1 MSGIG
6 SAVGGITNGIIG
18 GQAAVTAG
26 NAVINS
32 ENQAM
37 QVTQGNYNANSPNY
51 KPFIQNGTEANNEL
65 GQETGQNGSLGRA
78 FTQADFHA
86 SPSYQFDMQQ
96 GLNAI
101 NNSNSVRGGSL
112 SGGTQKAMSN
122 YGEQQA
128 NNGFQQAQQNFV
140 NNQNQN
146 YQQLTGLSQQ
156 GLAATQGLG
165 ALGAGYATSM
175 GNEINA
181 QGQANSDMALGKAGA
196 FEGAVNSSMKGLSQ
210 GQTGYGGSGLQGLA
224 GLFSS

>member
-1 MSGIG
+1 
-6 SAVGGITNGIIG
+6 
-18 GQAAVTAG
+18 
-26 NAVINS
+26 
-32 ENQAM
+32 
-37 QVTQGNYNANSPNY
+37 
-51 KPFIQNGTEANNEL
+51 
-65 GQETGQNGSLGRA
+65 
-78 FTQADFHA
+78 
-86 SPSYQFDMQQ
+86 
-96 GLNAI
+96 
-101 NNSNSVRGGSL
+101 
-112 SGGTQKAMSN
+112 MSN

-156 GLAATQGLG
+156 GLTATQGLG